1 MLSEKDL
8 YKLNQQEKN
17 LIYIFSVVLTL
28 FSVLSLIKDF
38 YFQSI
43 FLIVLDLV
51 CFVSSLYLL
60 FVIRVKNKVS
70 PFNLIFASSIL
81 FSIVLFF
88 YMIYLRMNL
97 IVLFFFPK
105 LFAVGSFLNFKP
117 DFKKLIVVL
126 LFDLV
131 LIVLYFATD
140 IHISGNLIT
149 NQDFILF
156 STLIY
161 VIFFIAL
168 TILGIFIIYKK
179 TELLFHFHS
188 LYQQTFEIVDDND
201 FNDNIDIDHQNE
213 IKDLIKSDYSLFY
226 DKFKEYYPVFV
237 SKIEKLYSN
246 FVLEEMK
253 VIALLYLNYSTKE
266 ISTITDSTLRSIESK
281 KYRIRKK
288 LHISSDKDINMFLH
302 NL

>member
-161 VIFFIAL
+161 VIF
-168 TILGIFIIYKK
+168 
-179 TELLFHFHS
+179 LL
-188 LYQQTFEIVDDND
+188 
-201 FNDNIDIDHQNE
+201 
-213 IKDLIKSDYSLFY
+213 
-226 DKFKEYYPVFV
+226 P
-237 SKIEKLYSN
+237 
-246 FVLEEMK
+246 
-253 VIALLYLNYSTKE
+253 
-266 ISTITDSTLRSIESK
+266 
-281 KYRIRKK
+281 
-288 LHISSDKDINMFLH
+288 
-302 NL
+302 